1 MRIDE
6 AQLYKLNN
14 QYFKLMNMLRN
25 FEEDIHLF
33 EERAND
39 LATKKELT
47 QEKLNEAQ
55 RIDDEDAIEKASKDL
70 DDINSQIDQV
80 KTMVVILSDK
90 MKVNQEKVNKV
101 IEKIKKKPGIRK
113 HVKEELAKNYIK
125 QIKYAEGQKRR
136 AQNKKSLIIQLKQA
150 ISKDSILANNL
161 SEILTLENILRN
173 KKRELIKYQKETE
186 EANEGELTVLQRLI
200 TGTKRDIE
208 HIQTSIEINKVSLKK
223 GIKSHNIPMTNDDID
238 LISKQRIISNKDGK
252 ADPEKM
258 VKKRIEILNNNIK
271 GYDKQISN
279 NYTALDN
286 LKNDRVQEQEE
297 PKPEKK
303 TNKFK
308 LLLSN
313 LKNFVKRAISMN
325 KVKLLP
331 AASNL
336 TDDDIRRLM
345 QEVKEELADNDEPQ
359 QKSKKDIFEKYK
371 VAKVASNELLEEER
385 GNNKDLKYARRQ
397 QDDEKEEIT
406 R

>member
-14 QYFKLMNMLRN
+14 QYFKLMNVLRN
-25 FEEDIHLF
+25 FEEDIRLF

-55 RIDDEDAIEKASKDL
+55 RIDDEDAIEKASKEL
-70 DDINSQIDQV
+70 DNINSQIDQV
-80 KTMVVILSDK
+80 KTMVVILSEK
-90 MKVNQEKVNKV
+90 MKVNQEKVNRVLEKV
-101 IEKIKKKPGIRK
+101 KKKPGVRK

-150 ISKDSILANNL
+150 IAKDSILANNL

-173 KKRELIKYQKETE
+173 KKRELVKYQKETE

-208 HIQTSIEINKVSLKK
+208 HIQTSIEINKVSFKK
-223 GIKSHNIPMTNDDID
+223 GIKAHNIPMTNDDID

-279 NYTALDN
+279 NYTALDK
-286 LKNDRVQEQEE
+286 LKDDRAKEQEE
-297 PKPEKK
+297 PKLEKK

-308 LLLSN
+308 LLLGN
-313 LKNFVKRAISMN
+313 LKNFVKRALSMN

-331 AASNL
+331 EASNL

-345 QEVKEELADNDEPQ
+345 QEVREELTDNDEPQ
-359 QKSKKDIFEKYK
+359 QKLGKDIFEKYK
-371 VAKVASNELLEEER
+371 VARVAANEILEEECA
-385 GNNKDLKYARRQ
+385 NNKDLKYSRSQ
-397 QDDEKEEIT
+397 KDDKKEEVT

>member
-70 DDINSQIDQV
+70 DDVNSQIDQV
-80 KTMVVILSDK
+80 KTMVVILSEK
-90 MKVNQEKVNKV
+90 MKVNQEKVNRV
-101 IEKIKKKPGIRK
+101 IEKVKKKPGVKK

-161 SEILTLENILRN
+161 SEILTLENILKN

-186 EANEGELTVLQRLI
+186 EANEGELTILQRLI

-279 NYTALDN
+279 NYTALDK
-286 LKNDRVQEQEE
+286 LKDDRAQEQEE
-297 PKPEKK
+297 PKLEKK

-308 LLLSN
+308 LLLGN
-313 LKNFVKRAISMN
+313 LKNFVKRALSMN

-331 AASNL
+331 EASNL

-385 GNNKDLKYARRQ
+385 GDNKDLKYARRQ

>member
-70 DDINSQIDQV
+70 DDVNSQIDQV
-80 KTMVVILSDK
+80 KTMVVILSEK
-90 MKVNQEKVNKV
+90 MKVNQEKVNRV
-101 IEKIKKKPGIRK
+101 IEKVKKKPGVKK

-161 SEILTLENILRN
+161 SEILTLENILKN

-186 EANEGELTVLQRLI
+186 EANEGELTILQRLI

-279 NYTALDN
+279 NYTALDK
-286 LKNDRVQEQEE
+286 LKDDRAQEQEE
-297 PKPEKK
+297 PKLEKK

-308 LLLSN
+308 LLLGN
-313 LKNFVKRAISMN
+313 LKNFVKRALSMN

-331 AASNL
+331 EASNL

-359 QKSKKDIFEKYK
+359 QKSKKDIFEKYE
-371 VAKVASNELLEEER
+371 VAKVASNEIFEEER
-385 GNNKDLKYARRQ
+385 ANNKDLKYSKSQ
-397 QDDEKEEIT
+397 KDNKKEEIT

>member
-70 DDINSQIDQV
+70 DDVNSQIDQV
-80 KTMVVILSDK
+80 KTMVVILSEK
-90 MKVNQEKVNKV
+90 MKVNQEKVNRV
-101 IEKIKKKPGIRK
+101 IEKVKKKPGVRK
-113 HVKEELAKNYIK
+113 HVKEEMAKNYIK

-136 AQNKKSLIIQLKQA
+136 AQNKKNLIIQLKQA
-150 ISKDSILANNL
+150 IAKDSILANNL

-186 EANEGELTVLQRLI
+186 EANEGKLTVLQRLI

-385 GNNKDLKYARRQ
+385 GDNKDLKYARRQ